1 MLGLIYTLAG
11 SLFIYSI
18 IILST
23 KKQRDEIKRIIYYSS
38 LPLCLLLS
46 GFIFHKTGFFPEEYF
61 VATVFFS
68 LYTFGFLF
76 FLTILIKLRKSE
88 IDLKLIAILGII
100 VIATAILHKLGYM
113 NTITLFLSTPRI
125 NIGDKKISLNGFIVA
140 ILIFYLSFRLSKG
153 FEKTTKAR
161 LEKLPFLDTT
171 RTNTISMLVRYTII
185 VIGIFAAFAIV
196 NIDFTSIKV
205 LIGALGVGI
214 GFGLREIVNNL
225 ISGFILLSDKTVVQ
239 NDLIEVNGLLGRVE
253 TVGIRTTTIR
263 TFNNVEVIVPNT
275 NLVNNELINYTHSDP
290 VIRIDIPVGVSYKSN
305 PFKVKEALIENL
317 SKLESILKQP
327 EVMIYFTNFGESSL
341 NFQVSVWTDNALKK
355 KEIESDARYA
365 IWKTLKENNIEI
377 PFPQRDVHIK
387 GEKKQSNNQAEQ
399 SF

>member
-1 MLGLIYTLAG
+1 MGLIYTLAG

-18 IILST
+18 IVLLT
-23 KKQRDEIKRIIYYSS
+23 KNQREEIKRIVYYST
-38 LPLCLLLS
+38 LPLCLILCS
-46 GFIFHKTGFFPEEYF
+46 FILYKTGLLPDEYLK
-61 VATVFFS
+61 ATVFFS
-68 LYTFGFLF
+68 LYAFSFLF
-76 FLTILIKLRKSE
+76 FLTALINFKKSE
-88 IDLKLIAILGII
+88 IDLKIIAVLGIVVIAIA
-100 VIATAILHKLGYM
+100 VLHKLGYI
-113 NTITLFLSTPRI
+113 NTVTLFLSTPRI
-125 NIGDKKISLNGFIVA
+125 NIGDKKISLNGFILA

-185 VIGIFAAFAIV
+185 VIGVFAAFAIV

-225 ISGFILLSDKTVVQ
+225 ISGFILLSDKTIVQ

-253 TVGIRTTTIR
+253 TVGIRTTIIR
-263 TFNNVEVIVPNT
+263 TFNNIEVIVPNT

-290 VIRIDIPVGVSYKSN
+290 VIRIDIPIGVSYSSD
-305 PFKVKEALIENL
+305 PSKVKEALSENL
-317 SKLESILKQP
+317 SKLENILKKP
-327 EVMIYFTNFGESSL
+327 EVIIYFTDFGESSL

-355 KEIESDARYA
+355 KEIESDVRYA
-365 IWKTLKENNIEI
+365 IWNTLKENNIEI
-377 PFPQRDVHIK
+377 PFPQRDIHIK
-387 GEKKQSNNQAEQ
+387 AKKTKSTDQA
-399 SF
+399 

>member
-1 MLGLIYTLAG
+1 MGLIYTLVG

-18 IILST
+18 IVLLT
-23 KKQRDEIKRIIYYSS
+23 KKQREEVKRTVYYSAF
-38 LPLCLLLS
+38 PLCLILS
-46 GFIFHKTGFFPEEYF
+46 GFIFQKTGFIPEEYLK
-61 VATVFFS
+61 AIVFFS
-68 LYTFGFLF
+68 LYSFGFLF
-76 FLTILIKLRKSE
+76 FLTALINFWGSK
-88 IDLKLIAILGII
+88 IDLKIIAVMGMLVIAI
-100 VIATAILHKLGYM
+100 AFLHKLGYI
-113 NTITLFLSTPRI
+113 NTVTLFLSTPRI

-161 LEKLPFLDTT
+161 LGRLPFLDTT

-185 VIGIFAAFAIV
+185 VIGVFAAFAIV
-196 NIDFTSIKV
+196 NIDFTSVKV

-225 ISGFILLSDKTVVQ
+225 ISGFILLSDKSVVH

-253 TVGIRTTTIR
+253 TVGIRTTIIR

-290 VIRIDIPVGVSYKSN
+290 IIRIDIPIGVSYKSN

-317 SKLESILKQP
+317 SKLEGILEKP
-327 EVMIYFTNFGESSL
+327 EVIIYFINFGESSL
-341 NFQVSVWTDNALKK
+341 DFQVSVWTDNALKK
-355 KEIESDARYA
+355 KEIESEARYA

-377 PFPQRDVHIK
+377 PFSQVDIHIK
-387 GEKKQSNNQAEQ
+387 EGKTENAKLTE
-399 SF
+399 